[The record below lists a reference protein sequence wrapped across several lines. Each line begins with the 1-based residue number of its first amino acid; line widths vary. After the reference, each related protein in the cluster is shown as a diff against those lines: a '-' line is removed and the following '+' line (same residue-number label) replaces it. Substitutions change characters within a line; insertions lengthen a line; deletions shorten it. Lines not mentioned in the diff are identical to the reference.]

1 MIIGHQKQWHFL
13 KKSAELGQ
21 ISHAF
26 LFFGQEQLGKKKIAL
41 EFIKLLNCQN
51 ALKDKKPC
59 QICYSCQ
66 SIEKLQHLD
75 LFFVEPR
82 DREIQIS
89 QIREL
94 TNRLSLRPFM
104 SPFKAA
110 IVDQAHSMSQEAQ
123 TALLKTLEEPKG
135 NAVLILITEYPEMLF
150 PTILSRVQKIK
161 FYPVKKKEIEDY
173 LSQKGCPQDKIKLI
187 SSISFGKP
195 GAALNFLLN
204 SEILKAEHQ
213 KIADLIK
220 ITADRPDL
228 ISRFQYAKRITQ
240 KTIESPKDQSREILE
255 SWLRYFRELFLIY
268 SGVISHSEGYPE
280 LQKVYKRYSL
290 SKLRE
295 IIEMLQK
302 IIFFL
307 STTNIN
313 PKLALEM
320 LMLEL

>member
-1 MIIGHQKQWHFL
+1 MIIGHQKQWRFL
-13 KKSAELGQ
+13 RKSVELGK
-21 ISHAF
+21 ISHSF
-26 LFFGQEQLGKKKIAL
+26 LFFGPAHLGKNTLAL

-51 ALKDKKPC
+51 DLLQKRPC
-59 QICYSCQ
+59 QVCRSCQ
-66 SIEKLQHLD
+66 DIEKRQHPDLLFLQ
-75 LFFVEPR
+75 PQGK
-82 DREIQIS
+82 EIQIS

-110 IVDQAHSMSQEAQ
+110 IVDQAHSMNQEAQ

-135 NAVLILITEYPEMLF
+135 NAVLILITEYPETLF

-240 KTIESPKDQSREILE
+240 KTIESPQNTREILE
-255 SWLRYFRELFLIY
+255 SWLRYFRELFLIH

-280 LQKVYKRYSL
+280 LQKVSKRYSL

-313 PKLALEM
+313 PKLALEI

>member
-1 MIIGHQKQWHFL
+1 MIIGHQKQWRFL
-13 KKSAELGQ
+13 RKSVELGK
-21 ISHAF
+21 ISHSF
-26 LFFGQEQLGKKKIAL
+26 LFFGPAHLGKNFLAL
-41 EFIKLLNCQN
+41 EFIKLLNCENDLLQ
-51 ALKDKKPC
+51 KRPC
-59 QICYSCQ
+59 QICRSCQ
-66 SIEKLQHLD
+66 DIEKEQHPD
-75 LFFVEPR
+75 LLVIKPQNK
-82 DREIQIS
+82 EIQIS

-94 TNRLSLRPFM
+94 TNRLSLRSFM

-110 IVDQAHSMSQEAQ
+110 IVDQAHSMNQEAQ

-135 NAVLILITEYPEMLF
+135 NTVLILITEYPEMLF

-173 LSQKGCPQDKIKLI
+173 LSQKGYPQDKIKLI

-204 SEILKAEHQ
+204 PEKLKAEHQ
-213 KIADLIK
+213 KIADLIR
-220 ITADRPDL
+220 ITADSSDL

-240 KTIESPKDQSREILE
+240 KTIESPQNTREILE
-255 SWLRYFRELFLIY
+255 SWLRYFRELFLMNL
-268 SGVISHSEGYPE
+268 GVISHSEGYPE
-280 LQKVYKRYSL
+280 LQKVSKRYSL
-290 SKLRE
+290 SKLWE

-313 PKLALEM
+313 PRLALEI